1 MPYPNEHA
9 CRIRQPGEFQEK
21 SFRRIKQGK
30 LAIIIGKLKGQS
42 STTTQAFR
50 YPKDIWTVEQ
60 AREHCKEN
68 KGRFEPATNRAMN
81 EEIRKKAG
89 H

>member
-9 CRIRQPGEFQEK
+9 CRLRSPNDFQK
-21 SFRRIKQGK
+21 GNWARIKRGK
-30 LAIIIGKLKGQS
+30 LIILLGRLKGEIK
-42 STTTQAFR
+42 TTRQAFR
-50 YPKDIWTVEQ
+50 YPKEDWTEDE
-60 AREHCKEN
+60 ARTHCKEN

-81 EEIRKKAG
+81 EAIRKKAG